1 MNEKHIFIE
10 AERFLLE
17 MLRGSV
23 NIRMDRAR
31 SGRASCWRSPHNLMR
46 IRRIFPQS
54 KYRPGCSP
62 ILERMRREY
71 GEFARLAGAG
81 RRALNGEL
89 PVDHEWKVKPFLHQE
104 MLLSYAVTMGH
115 AAIFADCGAGKTA
128 VGVNLIEWFK
138 REHGGVRALVVCPL
152 SIINKAW
159 GDDIEKFSGLAWT
172 SLWFPSKAPSAQQRR
187 DGLTGKDVSLLRRVK
202 ALSDPSIDVWVAN
215 YETIRRDDFVS
226 HLKNREFDIVIAD
239 EASRI
244 KDKNTKSFKNLMRIS
259 ESAKHRLVLT
269 GTPAPNGVL
278 DLWSQFMFV
287 DRGETLDPHYTD
299 FRQDVASSYNIGPG
313 RPPTWRAKPGAADRV
328 APMVAMRS
336 VSIKL
341 EDCVDLPPVTTVER
355 PVLLPPES
363 MRAYQQMKTQLFAE
377 IENQTLSVKNQLSK
391 LTKLRQITGGF
402 VYDTAGGNV
411 IPMKK
416 NPKLDELALVLEEIG
431 GRDVIVWAEY
441 RSEIEAILERFKHRN
456 PVSLYGGTGGQ
467 VRKDEAFDVFR
478 DDPACTLCVAHP
490 QSASVGLTMTWA
502 QYSISYS
509 ISYRYD
515 DDYQKN
521 RRIYRPGQEKPV
533 VFMYLVCPGTIDAT
547 MMSCIRR
554 KESLSDRLTPGS
566 FDESVFRQGG

>member
-1 MNEKHIFIE
+1 MSEKHIFIE
-10 AERFLLE
+10 AERWLLE

-31 SGRASCWRSPHNLMR
+31 PGRASCWRSPHNLMR

-54 KYRPGCSP
+54 KYRPSCSP

-71 GEFARLAGAG
+71 GSFARLAGDG
-81 RRALNGEL
+81 RRALGGEL
-89 PVDHEWKVKPFLHQE
+89 PVDHQWKVKPFLHQE
-104 MLLSYAVTMGH
+104 MLLSFAVTMGH
-115 AAIFADCGAGKTA
+115 SAIFADCGAGKTA

-138 REHGGVRALVVCPL
+138 RANGGVRALVVCPL

-159 GDDIEKFSGLAWT
+159 GDDIEKFSGLSWA

-187 DGLTGKDVSLLRRVK
+187 DGLTGKDVSLLQRVDS
-202 ALSDPSIDVWVAN
+202 LSDPGIDVWVAN
-215 YETIRRDDFVS
+215 YETIRRDDFIS
-226 HLKNREFDIVIAD
+226 HLKNMEFDIVIAD

-259 ESAKHRLVLT
+259 ETAKHRLVLT

-341 EDCVDLPPVTTVER
+341 EDCVDLPPVTTIER
-355 PVLLPPES
+355 PVVLPAENA
-363 MRAYQQMKTQLFAE
+363 RAYQQMKLQLFAE
-377 IENQTLSVKNQLSK
+377 IEGQTLSVTNQLSK

-402 VYDTAGGNV
+402 VYDTAGNSV

-431 GRDVIVWAEY
+431 DRDVIVWAEY
-441 RSEIEAILERFKHRN
+441 RAEIEAILERFKSRN
-456 PVSLYGGTGGQ
+456 PISLYGGTGGQ
-467 VRKDEAFDVFR
+467 DKKDEAFDKFR
-478 DDPACTLCVAHP
+478 DDPTCSLCVAHP

-521 RRIYRPGQEKPV
+521 RRIYRPGQTRPV
-533 VFMYLVCPGTIDAT
+533 VFMYLICPGTIDST
-547 MMSCIRR
+547 MMACIRR

-566 FDESVFRQGG
+566 FDAAVFQQQG